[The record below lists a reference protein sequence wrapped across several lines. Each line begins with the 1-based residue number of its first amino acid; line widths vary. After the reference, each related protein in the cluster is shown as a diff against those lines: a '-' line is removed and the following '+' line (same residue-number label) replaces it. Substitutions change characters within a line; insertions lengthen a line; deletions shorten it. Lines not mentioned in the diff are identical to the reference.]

1 MYLIGLLRLL
11 SHTPI
16 NLLIFEGD
24 CILVDVLSQNRTLDF
39 YNTQAT
45 QYVAETINLDVS
57 NIRNLFLKFIPESGH
72 ILDLGCGSGRDSRF
86 FLDHGYSVTAVDAS
100 SELAKYA
107 SEVIGKTVENRS
119 FQELDYSDKFDG
131 IWACASLL
139 HCPKSDMHA
148 VIQRITKALKASG
161 IIYMSFKYGE
171 GERVDERGR
180 FFSDYTEANISKT
193 IAEHADLQIVEIFT
207 ESKPLRSGFQ
217 TWLNVFARKHVK

>member
-1 MYLIGLLRLL
+1 MNQGREVAQ
-11 SHTPI
+11 TI
-16 NLLIFEGD
+16 N
-24 CILVDVLSQNRTLDF
+24 F
-39 YNTQAT
+39 YNAQAK
-45 QYVAETINLDVS
+45 QYVAETLDLDVS
-57 NIRNLFLKFIPESGH
+57 NIRNLFLDFLPKGSH

-86 FLDHGYSVTAVDAS
+86 FLDHGYSVTAIDAS

-119 FQELDYSDKFDG
+119 FQELDYSETFDG

-148 VIQRITKALKASG
+148 VIQRMTKALKPSG
-161 IIYMSFKYGE
+161 MIYMSFKYGE

-180 FFSDYTEANISKT
+180 FFSDYTEANISRT

-207 ESKPLRSGFQ
+207 ESKPLRGGFQ
-217 TWLNVFARKHVK
+217 TWLNVFAKKQVK